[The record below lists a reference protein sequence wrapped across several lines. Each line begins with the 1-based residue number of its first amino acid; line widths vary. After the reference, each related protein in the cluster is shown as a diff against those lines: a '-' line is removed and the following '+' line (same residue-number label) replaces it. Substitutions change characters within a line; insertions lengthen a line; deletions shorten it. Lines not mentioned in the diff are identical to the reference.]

1 MVSRSLSLRVRIS
14 IAMMLLFL
22 IGMLVLYIA
31 AFAYGKTTA
40 DRFYDRLLAGAA
52 RSIAE
57 TLVETGSGFDV
68 DIPYSAFDLLNAAPD
83 DRVFYRIFDSTG
95 ATVTGYPDL
104 PVSPKKASS
113 TPNEYRSDAS
123 FFTASYRG
131 DRVRFVVVGR
141 LSTIGTPVRTVWVQV
156 GQTRRANQAL
166 ANDLI
171 LRSLLPIA
179 SMTVM
184 AICVVWFGL
193 GRTLRPLRKIGEEL
207 TARSPEDLAPIDAPV
222 PAEVEDMVAAL
233 NGFMARLDGNIGT
246 LKELVSQAAH
256 QLRTPLAA
264 IQAQAQVANR
274 SNVQELGQSL
284 DAVERNA
291 AKLTRMINQMLSDAT
306 MSHRSD
312 MPFTTS
318 LDLIEIVHEAVH
330 EATAF
335 QQSVVCTL
343 DIPMDAAPLNGD
355 PLMLTEGLRNVIDN
369 AVRHGGGVI
378 DIALRLVA
386 DGYVIE
392 VGDRGVGIDDVDKP
406 EAFKRFV
413 RGSTHVNGAGL
424 GLAIARRAI
433 ERHGGTVELADRQEG
448 GLIVRFLLPL
458 GATA

>member
-1 MVSRSLSLRVRIS
+1 
-14 IAMMLLFL
+14 MMLLFL

-31 AFAYGKTTA
+31 AFAYGRTTA

-57 TLVETGSGFDV
+57 TLVETDAGFDV
-68 DIPYSAFDLLNAAPD
+68 DIPYSAFELLNAAPD
-83 DRVFYRIFDSTG
+83 DRVFYRIYDSTG

-104 PVSPKKASS
+104 PISPLKENGAL
-113 TPNEYRSDAS
+113 EGYRSDAS

-131 DRVRFVVVGR
+131 DPVRFVVVGR
-141 LSTIGTPVRTVWVQV
+141 LSAIGTPVRTVWVQV

-166 ANDLI
+166 AKDLVV
-171 LRSLLPIA
+171 RSLLPIA

-193 GRTLRPLRKIGEEL
+193 GRTLRPLRRIGEEL
-207 TARSPEDLAPIDAPV
+207 TARSPKDLAPIDAPV
-222 PAEVEDMVAAL
+222 PAEVKDMVMAL
-233 NGFMARLDGNIGT
+233 NGFMARLDGNIET
-246 LKELVSQAAH
+246 LKEFVSQAAH

-274 SNVQELGQSL
+274 ESAEELGQSL

-306 MSHRSD
+306 MSHRLD

-318 LDLIEIVHEAVH
+318 LDLIEIIHEVVH

-335 QQSVVCTL
+335 QESVVCTF
-343 DIPMDAAPLNGD
+343 DTSMDAAPLNGD
-355 PLMLTEGLRNVIDN
+355 PLMLAEGFRNVIDN

-378 DIALRLVA
+378 DITLTLETSS
-386 DGYVIE
+386 YVIE
-392 VGDRGVGIDDVDKP
+392 VADRGVGIDDGDKP

-413 RGSTHVNGAGL
+413 RGRTQVNGAGL

-433 ERHGGTVELADRQEG
+433 ERHGGSIALLDRKEG
-448 GLIVRFLLPL
+448 GLVVRFLLPL
-458 GATA
+458 RAAA

>member
-1 MVSRSLSLRVRIS
+1 
-14 IAMMLLFL
+14 MMLLFL

-31 AFAYGKTTA
+31 AFAYGRTTA

-57 TLVETGSGFDV
+57 TLVETDAGFDV
-68 DIPYSAFDLLNAAPD
+68 DIPYSAFELLNAAPD
-83 DRVFYRIFDSTG
+83 DRVFYRIYDSTG

-104 PVSPKKASS
+104 PISPPKENGAL
-113 TPNEYRSDAS
+113 EGYRSDAS

-131 DRVRFVVVGR
+131 DPVRFVVVGR
-141 LSTIGTPVRTVWVQV
+141 LSAIGTPVRTVWVQV

-166 ANDLI
+166 AKDLVV
-171 LRSLLPIA
+171 RSLLPIA

-193 GRTLRPLRKIGEEL
+193 GRTLRPLRRIGEEL
-207 TARSPEDLAPIDAPV
+207 TARSPKDLAPIDAPV
-222 PAEVEDMVAAL
+222 PAEVKDMVMAL
-233 NGFMARLDGNIGT
+233 NGFMARLDGNIET
-246 LKELVSQAAH
+246 LKEFVSQAAH

-274 SNVQELGQSL
+274 ESAEELGQSL

-306 MSHRSD
+306 MSHRLD

-318 LDLIEIVHEAVH
+318 LDLIEIIHEVVH

-335 QQSVVCTL
+335 QESVVCTF
-343 DIPMDAAPLNGD
+343 DTSMDAAPLNGD
-355 PLMLTEGLRNVIDN
+355 PLMLAEGFRNVIDN

-378 DIALRLVA
+378 DITLTLETSS
-386 DGYVIE
+386 YVIE
-392 VGDRGVGIDDVDKP
+392 VADRGVGIDDGDKP

-413 RGSTHVNGAGL
+413 RGRTQVNGAGL

-433 ERHGGTVELADRQEG
+433 ERHGGSIALLDRKEG
-448 GLIVRFLLPL
+448 GLVVRFLLPL
-458 GATA
+458 RAAA